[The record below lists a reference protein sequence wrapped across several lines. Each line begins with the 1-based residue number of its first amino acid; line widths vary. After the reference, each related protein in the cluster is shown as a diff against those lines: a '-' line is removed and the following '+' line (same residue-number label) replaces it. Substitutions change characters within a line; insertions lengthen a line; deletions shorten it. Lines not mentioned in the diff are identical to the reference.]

1 MKAYIFTLG
10 LLCSSLSFATTCQQ
24 VAQTIAQQK
33 PISVHE
39 LATILNSLNQKQR
52 LPEQFIT
59 KKQAQSA
66 GWQPGDSLWITS
78 PGKSIGGD
86 RFGNREQRLP
96 AGHYLEADLDY
107 QGKKRNA
114 KRFVYQINGTR
125 YITTDHYATFTEVP
139 PCQ

>member
-1 MKAYIFTLG
+1 MKACIFTLG
-10 LLCSSLSFATTCQQ
+10 LLCSGLSFAATCQQ
-24 VAQTIAQQK
+24 VAQTMAQQK
-33 PISVHE
+33 PISAHE
-39 LATILNSLNQKQR
+39 LTGILNSLNQNQR
-52 LPEQFIT
+52 LPEQFVT

-66 GWQPGDSLWITS
+66 GWRPGDSLWNTS

-96 AGHYLEADLDY
+96 AGRYFEADLDY

-114 KRFVYQINGTR
+114 KRFVYQIHGTR

-139 PCQ
+139 QCQ